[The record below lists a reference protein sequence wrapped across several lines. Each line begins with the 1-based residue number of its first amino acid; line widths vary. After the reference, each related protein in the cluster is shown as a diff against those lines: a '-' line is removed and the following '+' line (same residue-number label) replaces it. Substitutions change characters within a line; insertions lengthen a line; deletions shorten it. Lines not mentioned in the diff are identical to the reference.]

1 MHVAKPR
8 YVVLGE
14 QPHMTQ
20 FSVASDA
27 AAGNQEMPTN
37 SAADASEQGVSA
49 SNGVEGTK
57 SVGTKDG
64 RNVTGSK
71 PVGKHDGVTKSVSN
85 AHKNDAGTSAALPI
99 IGVAIVGGAVV
110 ATVYASKR
118 KHESGDDGSDTAS
131 K

>member
-1 MHVAKPR
+1 MTKPR

-20 FSVASDA
+20 FSAASDA
-27 AAGNQEMPTN
+27 AAGDQGATAN
-37 SAADASEQGVSA
+37 SAEDASKQGA
-49 SNGVEGTK
+49 SVGNGIDGTK
-57 SVGTKDG
+57 PVGTKDG
-64 RNVTGSK
+64 RKVTGSK
-71 PVGKHDGVTKSVSN
+71 SVGKHDGVTKAVSN
-85 AHKNDAGTSAALPI
+85 AHKDDAGTSVALPV

-118 KHESGDDGSDTAS
+118 KRESGDDGSDVAS